1 MSAFYDQLVVLL
13 RKLILTRTQFLKD
26 IGMNRNQM
34 SLWKKGATPRP
45 TTLSKIDKY
54 FDVPVGYF
62 RSETDEN
69 GNPIK
74 TWEEKHTNVN
84 PSTEV
89 FAAQLFSM
97 FNSTTDVGRMRIIQ
111 AVLNI
116 CEEEK
121 KASTQDTDVISRI
134 AVIRNSSLSMATKSA

>member
-1 MSAFYDQLVVLL
+1 ME
-13 RKLILTRTQFLKD
+13 
-26 IGMNRNQM
+26 
-34 SLWKKGATPRP
+34 KGATPRP
-45 TTLSKIDKY
+45 TTLSKIAKY

-62 RSETDEN
+62 RGETDEN
-69 GNPIK
+69 GNLIK

-84 PSTEV
+84 PSIEV
-89 FAAQLFSM
+89 FAAQLLSM

-121 KASTQDTDVISRI
+121 KASTQDTDGIS
-134 AVIRNSSLSMATKSA
+134 

>member
-1 MSAFYDQLVVLL
+1 MEKRGSTSPYNLC
-13 RKLILTRTQFLKD
+13 
-26 IGMNRNQM
+26 
-34 SLWKKGATPRP
+34 
-45 TTLSKIDKY
+45 KIAKC
-54 FDVPVGYF
+54 FDVPEGYF

-89 FAAQLFSM
+89 FAAQLLPM

-121 KASTQDTDVISRI
+121 KASTQDTDAIS
-134 AVIRNSSLSMATKSA
+134 